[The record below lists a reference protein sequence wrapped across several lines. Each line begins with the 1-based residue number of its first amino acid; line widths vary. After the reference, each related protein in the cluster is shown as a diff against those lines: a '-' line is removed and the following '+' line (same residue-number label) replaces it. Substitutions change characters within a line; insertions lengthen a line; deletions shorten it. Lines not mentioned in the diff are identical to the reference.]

1 MNNLMSVK
9 FLAKKENVIFARGV
23 AGAFLVNLNLELGFL
38 NEIKTAIS
46 EAVTNSIVH
55 GYLCDDTKLVELSM
69 SYDDEVVT
77 VEIIDT
83 GVGIE
88 DITKAKEP
96 LYSTKLEEERA
107 GLGFTI
113 MEVFTDQLL
122 VTSIVNQGTKVKM
135 IKKYYE

>member
-1 MNNLMSVK
+1 MSVK

>member
-77 VEIIDT
+77 VEIIDN

-107 GLGFTI
+107 GLCLFI
-113 MEVFTDQLL
+113 IN
-122 VTSIVNQGTKVKM
+122 S
-135 IKKYYE
+135 